1 MRRNRVLMMS
11 TGGCKIIRRL
21 MSSWGESD
29 NSSPLFINN
38 DCAKYNL
45 AWGYTSTGLALIWS
59 NSSDRCVTLCHLFS
73 GFGMFWKLQL
83 HRWHSLTLKSR
94 SCRAASRQQPKR
106 WIKRLAGACRASPYI
121 FIYNIYLIIFTWV
134 LEVPWNRV
142 INYFERSWA
151 SRILQ
156 NLADAVKDDICS
168 DALVLSYFACFP
180 AWAV

>member
-1 MRRNRVLMMS
+1 MILIDFAWRISSLSSNMRRNRVLMMS

-21 MSSWGESD
+21 MDSWGESD

-45 AWGYTSTGLALIWS
+45 TGGYTSTGLALIWYDQIAQTDVS
-59 NSSDRCVTLCHLFS
+59 YCVIMFS

-83 HRWHSLTLKSR
+83 RRWHSLTLKSR

-121 FIYNIYLIIFTWV
+121 FVYNIYLIIFTWV
-134 LEVPWNRV
+134 SL
-142 INYFERSWA
+142 
-151 SRILQ
+151 
-156 NLADAVKDDICS
+156 K
-168 DALVLSYFACFP
+168 
-180 AWAV
+180 